1 MLPCKNA
8 KLKNMLLLHDSSETA
23 QRFFRQGFNLDKQK
37 ALEAEHQQNAK
48 NSDSALWHYVKY
60 SIYACTTTNLPL
72 ENCWTQIPILASSIQ
87 LFKTALDVAHISEAF
102 LPEHNV
108 SLIECIFIQLL
119 GL

>member
-1 MLPCKNA
+1 MTAL
-8 KLKNMLLLHDSSETA
+8 KLLRDSS
-23 QRFFRQGFNLDKQK
+23 DKGSTWTNK
-37 ALEAEHQQNAK
+37 KHLKLNNQQNAK